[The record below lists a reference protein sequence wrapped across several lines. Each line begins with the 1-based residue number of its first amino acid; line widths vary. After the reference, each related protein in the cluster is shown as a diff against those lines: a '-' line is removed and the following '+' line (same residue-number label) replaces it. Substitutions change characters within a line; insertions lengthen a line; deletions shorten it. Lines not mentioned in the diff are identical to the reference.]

1 MGPGPW
7 PLTLTLTLTF
17 GLWPADVS
25 HREGIG
31 RRYGLCRCNFDAPVA
46 PGEVKGGARM
56 NENADE
62 IVKRRGLD
70 VSRGSKVTEGMSLLT
85 YLSLLAS
92 AGIATSLLARWLLQ
106 A

>member
-1 MGPGPW
+1 M
-7 PLTLTLTLTF
+7 TLTF

-56 NENADE
+56 NENADGIE
-62 IVKRRGLD
+62 SNGRHVFADLPQFIGKCRHCDKLAC
-70 VSRGSKVTEGMSLLT
+70 TMA
-85 YLSLLAS
+85 LAS
-92 AGIATSLLARWLLQ
+92 LAFLKRDKV